1 MGNAVNKF
9 LSMFNMGQAE
19 VDSDD
24 TDDIVDIETTYDEPE
39 VDMDEHRSFFGIRT
53 QKPASTVAN
62 QIKMSIVCP
71 HAYEDAFQIC
81 DLLREKKSIVL
92 NLEYVSKDIQRRI
105 IDTVSGSVRVLD
117 GNMQKVS
124 QSGAIFIVVP
134 YNYDVES
141 EVEEEKSKASYKFRG

>member
-19 VDSDD
+19 MDVEDPDEV
-24 TDDIVDIETTYDEPE
+24 VDIETYDDSD
-39 VDMDEHRSFFGIRT
+39 VDVDEHRSFFGIRT
-53 QKPASTVAN
+53 QKSATTLNN

-71 HAYEDAFQIC
+71 HECEDAFQVC
-81 DLLREKKSIVL
+81 DLLRERKSIVL
-92 NLEYVSKDIQRRI
+92 NLEYCNKDVQRRVVDI
-105 IDTVSGSVRVLD
+105 VSGAVRVLD

-141 EVEEEKSKASYKFRG
+141 DMEEEKGKASYKFRG

>member
-19 VDSDD
+19 MDEDVDEV
-24 TDDIVDIETTYDEPE
+24 VDIDTYDDSEDE
-39 VDMDEHRSFFGIRT
+39 IDEHRSFFGIKT
-53 QKPASTVAN
+53 QKSTTTLNN

-71 HAYEDAFQIC
+71 HSTDDAYQIC

-92 NLEYVSKDIQRRI
+92 NLEYVNKDVQRRI
-105 IDTVSGSVRVLD
+105 VDIVSGAGRVLD

-124 QSGAIFIVVP
+124 QSGAIFVVVP
-134 YNYDVES
+134 NNYDLDS
-141 EVEEEKSKASYKFRG
+141 DMEEENNKTSYKFRG